1 MPASRENEEF
11 SLEAANSSFFIKQRF
26 FILHFSFFIKK
37 VYHINKKTKTYNNGN
52 INYKQL
58 APQRQMGPD
67 RKNHSD
73 GGFGHSRYLRH
84 QRMRRLT

>member
-26 FILHFSFFIKK
+26 FIKARLRALN
-37 VYHINKKTKTYNNGN
+37 INKKTKTYNNGN

-73 GGFGHSRYLRH
+73 CGFGHSRYLRH